1 MLTHLSPYGISMSL
15 TILCASKK
23 KILFFKPNQ
32 QPSLTAKT
40 YIMFLPYFKT

>member
-23 KILFFKPNQ
+23 NTFFKPNQ